1 MKTTLKYSAALALA
15 ALTFTRLCAAI
26 ESVKIEATYVPA
38 LSPTLLN
45 RGITEGRV
53 NLVIDVSEQG
63 KMTDWLVLG
72 YTDPE
77 IATYF
82 VQALK
87 DWEITPARVDGKPVA
102 AQVELLATVS
112 SQGVVLSRTATEMFD
127 DYLRRIIGNPI
138 KHQRSSVHDLDRP
151 PVLLNTI
158 SPKYAQ
164 DAAKQGVRG
173 KVQVRFYIDEHGA
186 VRMPSVLP
194 GAHPYLA
201 DEAVAAV
208 REWKFEP
215 PTSKGKPVLVA
226 ASQEFDFSG
235 EK

>member
-1 MKTTLKYSAALALA
+1 MKTLLKYSAVLACG
-15 ALTFTRLCAAI
+15 ALTLTRLCAAI
-26 ESVKIEATYVPA
+26 ESVKIEANFIPA
-38 LSPTLLN
+38 LNPALLN

-53 NLVIDVSEQG
+53 NLVIDVSEEG

-82 VQALK
+82 IQALK
-87 DWEITPARVDGKPVA
+87 DWDIKPARVDGKPVA
-102 AQVELLATVS
+102 AQIELVATVS
-112 SQGVVLSRTATEMFD
+112 AEGVVLSRTATEMFE
-127 DYLRRIIGNPI
+127 DYFRRIRGNPI
-138 KHQRSSVHDLDRP
+138 KHQRSSVHELDRL
-151 PVLLNTI
+151 PVALNTV

-164 DAAKQGVRG
+164 DAVKQGVRG
-173 KVQVRFYIDEHGA
+173 KVLVHFYIDERGA

-201 DEAVAAV
+201 DEAVTAL

-215 PTSKGKPVLVA
+215 PTRKGRPVLVA